1 MDSPLFNFFQIII
14 LLGAGQGLF
23 LAFVLFF
30 LSKSNQRANRILA
43 FFLLF
48 FSLNIGGI
56 ALYELRL
63 ILAFPHL
70 ALVYSSLALLF
81 SPFIYFYVLAMTQPS
96 FRFRYVHFLHGSP
109 FLLFVGIHVPF
120 FLQSAE
126 AKKEWLLQ
134 SYEGMPAFQMTL
146 LFATAVQAFFYL
158 ILCYRQLNRH
168 ERSVQEVY
176 SDTERVNLRW
186 LRYFLLGL
194 VMVFGACVLFSS
206 VNAHAA
212 DLASNL
218 LFSVFVYIMAVY
230 ALRQPAIFAL
240 DIWEPAREVIEIAA
254 SENAGASPMANKYE
268 RSTLPE
274 HLVAP
279 ALSRLQDLMEKEKI
293 YQNPELK
300 LTDLAAQL
308 ELSPHYLSQLLNIHV
323 GENFYDFINR
333 RRVEEFKESLNDP
346 AKQHFNLLGLA
357 YEAGFNS
364 KAAFNNAFKKYTGMT
379 PSEFRQGVST

>member
-1 MDSPLFNFFQIII
+1 MASSLFNFFQIII

-23 LAFVLFF
+23 LAVVLFF
-30 LSKSNQRANRILA
+30 LSKGNRRANRILA
-43 FFLLF
+43 CFLLF

-63 ILAFPHL
+63 ILHFPHL
-70 ALVYSSLALLF
+70 ALLYSSLALLF

-96 FRFRYVHFLHGSP
+96 FRLRPIHLLHGLP
-109 FLLFVGIHVPF
+109 FFFFVSVHTPF

-126 AKKEWLLQ
+126 AKKQWLLR
-134 SYEGMPAFQMTL
+134 SYEGTPAFQMLL
-146 LFATAVQAFFYL
+146 LFATAAQGFFYL

-168 ERSVQEVY
+168 ERSIREVY

-194 VMVFGACVLFSS
+194 VVVFGACILFSS
-206 VNAHAA
+206 VNARAA

-218 LFSVFVYIMAVY
+218 LFSVFVYVMAVY
-230 ALRQPAIFAL
+230 ALRQPDIFAPNVS
-240 DIWEPAREVIEIAA
+240 EPDRAANEAA
-254 SENAGASPMANKYE
+254 SLEDTASASAGKYE
-268 RSTLPE
+268 RSSLPE

-279 ALSRLQDLMEKEKI
+279 ALSRLEYLMENEKI
-293 YQNPELK
+293 YLNPELK
-300 LTDLAAQL
+300 LTDLAEQL
-308 ELSPHYLSQLLNIHV
+308 DLSPHYLSQLLNIHV

-333 RRVEEFKESLNDP
+333 RRVEEFKENLNDP
-346 AKQHFNLLGLA
+346 RKQHFSLLGLA

-379 PSEFRQGVST
+379 PSAFRQNATT